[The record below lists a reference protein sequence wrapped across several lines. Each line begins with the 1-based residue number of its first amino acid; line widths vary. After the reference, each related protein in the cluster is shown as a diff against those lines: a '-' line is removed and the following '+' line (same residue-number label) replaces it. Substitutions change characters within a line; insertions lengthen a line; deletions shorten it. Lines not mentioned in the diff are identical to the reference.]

1 MPPLI
6 ARFRARLSR
15 RNRRS
20 ASISVPYGSGWKSLP
35 DEVLIAVVATCDL
48 EDIVSLALTCRLLHK
63 RIFKNEFAISYEFI
77 KLRRRRGI
85 ARNFEDGSSPGDD
98 LTFIFDLFPPPPP
111 QYDAGGCG
119 DAEYSLA
126 YLADLKRCWVT
137 CIRLSFH
144 LADHTV
150 RHHLDTDPI
159 ARSLWGSSK
168 TEKEVVYSKA
178 VCMLQRRLLHPLY
191 DISMRNGLA

>member
-1 MPPLI
+1 MPQLI
-6 ARFRARLSR
+6 DRVRARLSR
-15 RNRRS
+15 KGKRR
-20 ASISVPYGSGWKSLP
+20 ASVFAPYQSTWSSLP
-35 DEVLIAVVATCDL
+35 DDAFISLVAACEL

-63 RIFKNEFAISYEFI
+63 RIFKNEFAISRRFI
-77 KLRRRRGI
+77 KLRQLNGLDRTTDNHLSL
-85 ARNFEDGSSPGDD
+85 ADD

-111 QYDAGGCG
+111 QYDAEGSGH
-119 DAEYSLA
+119 AEYSLA

-144 LADHTV
+144 LADHTI

-159 ARSLWGSSK
+159 ARPLWTSSK

-178 VCMLQRRLLHPLY
+178 VFILQRRLLYPL
-191 DISMRNGLA
+191 